1 MRYSED
7 GVAMNEISYR
17 KPSETKQI
25 VVIGAGN
32 MGEGIVQSFAQAG
45 KRVKVLARRRETL
58 DKCLQ
63 QVDTNLKLFAEFQLL
78 EEAPEVIKSRITYIP
93 MAELSEAI
101 RGCQFIVETIPEVL
115 ADKKELFGRLDS
127 CDPDVILASNTSS
140 ITITTLTDG
149 MKTAYRV
156 VGTHYFNPAHIMPLV
171 EIHRGKYTSDKAV
184 EMTRDLMLQ
193 VGKKP
198 ILVQK
203 EIPGFIVNR
212 IQGAIFREISY
223 LLDEGIAT
231 PEDIDM
237 AAKAMYGFRLS
248 CIGPMEADDMIGLDT
263 SARVSANLFK
273 TLSNRTE
280 PSATLLDKVNRGELG
295 IKTGRGWYNYSGKT
309 RAQVLGE
316 INRRLLKQLVLFKG
330 PK

>member
-1 MRYSED
+1 
-7 GVAMNEISYR
+7 MNEISYQ
-17 KPSETKQI
+17 KPSEIKQI

-32 MGEGIVQSFAQAG
+32 MGEGIAQSFAQAG
-45 KRVKVLARRRETL
+45 KSVKVLSRKRETL

-63 QVDTNLKLFAEFQLL
+63 QIDTNLKLFAEFQLL

-101 RGCQFIVETIPEVL
+101 RGCHFIVETIPEVL
-115 ADKKELFGRLDS
+115 ADKKELFGKLDG

-140 ITITTLTDG
+140 ITITTLTED

-156 VGTHYFNPAHIMPLV
+156 VGTHYFNPAHIVPLV
-171 EIHRGKYTSDKAV
+171 EIHRGQYTSDKV
-184 EMTRDLMLQ
+184 VQTTRDLMLQ

-198 ILVQK
+198 ILVRK

-263 SARVSANLFK
+263 SARVSANLFR

-280 PSATLLDKVNRGELG
+280 PSATLLDKVSKGELG
-295 IKTGRGWYNYSGKT
+295 IKTGSGWYNYGGKT
-309 RAQVLGE
+309 RTQVLDE
-316 INRRLLKQLVLFKG
+316 INRRLLKQLVLFKAG
-330 PK
+330 NE

>member
-1 MRYSED
+1 
-7 GVAMNEISYR
+7 MNETGYR
-17 KPSETKQI
+17 KPSDIKQI

-45 KRVKVLARRRETL
+45 KSVRVLSRRKETL

-63 QVDTNLKLFAEFQLL
+63 QIDTNLKLFAEFELL

-101 RGCQFIVETIPEVL
+101 RGCHFIVETIPEVL
-115 ADKKELFGRLDS
+115 ADKKELFGKLDG
-127 CDPDVILASNTSS
+127 CDPDVILASNTGSM
-140 ITITTLTDG
+140 TITTLTEE

-171 EIHRGKYTSDKAV
+171 EIHSGQYTSDKV
-184 EMTRDLMLQ
+184 IQTTKDLMLQ

-198 ILVQK
+198 ILVNK

-280 PSATLLDKVNRGELG
+280 PSATLLDKVNKGELG
-295 IKTGRGWYNYSGKT
+295 IKTGSGWYNYGGKT
-309 RAQVLGE
+309 RTQVLDE
-316 INRRLLKQLVLFKG
+316 INRRLLKQLVLFKALN
-330 PK
+330 K

>member
-1 MRYSED
+1 
-7 GVAMNEISYR
+7 MNEISYR
-17 KPSETKQI
+17 KPNEVKQI

-45 KRVKVLARRRETL
+45 KNVKVLARRRETL
-58 DKCLQ
+58 DKCLHQ
-63 QVDTNLKLFAEFQLL
+63 IDANLRLFAEFQLL
-78 EEAPEVIKSRITYIP
+78 EEAPEVIKARITYIP
-93 MAELSEAI
+93 MAELAEAI
-101 RGCQFIVETIPEVL
+101 TGCHFVVETIPEVL
-115 ADKKELFGRLDS
+115 ADKREVFRKLDD
-127 CDPDVILASNTSS
+127 CDPDVILASNTGS
-140 ITITTLTDG
+140 ITITTLAED

-171 EIHRGKYTSDKAV
+171 EIHRGKYTSGDVAKA
-184 EMTRDLMLQ
+184 TKDLMLQ

-198 ILVQK
+198 ILVRK
-203 EIPGFIVNR
+203 EIPGFIINR
-212 IQGAIFREISY
+212 IQGAIFREIGY

-280 PSATLLDKVNRGELG
+280 PSATLLDKVDKGELG
-295 IKTGRGWYNYSGKT
+295 VKTGSGWYNYGGKT
-309 RAQVLGE
+309 RAQVLDE
-316 INRRLLKQLVLFKG
+316 INRRLLKQLVLFRTG
-330 PK
+330 NR

>member
-1 MRYSED
+1 
-7 GVAMNEISYR
+7 MNEISYR
-17 KPSETKQI
+17 KPSEIKQI

-45 KRVKVLARRRETL
+45 KSVKVLSRKRETL

-63 QVDTNLKLFAEFQLL
+63 QIDTNLKLFAEFQLL

-101 RGCQFIVETIPEVL
+101 RGCNFIVETIPEVL
-115 ADKKELFGRLDS
+115 ADKKELFGKLDG
-127 CDPDVILASNTSS
+127 CGPDVILASNTSS
-140 ITITTLTDG
+140 ITITTLTED

-156 VGTHYFNPAHIMPLV
+156 VGTHYFNPAHIVPLV
-171 EIHRGKYTSDKAV
+171 EIHRGKYTSDKV
-184 EMTRDLMLQ
+184 VQTTRDLMLQ

-198 ILVQK
+198 ILVKK

-295 IKTGRGWYNYSGKT
+295 IKTESGWYDYRGKT
-309 RAQVLGE
+309 RTQVLDE
-316 INRRLLKQLVLFKG
+316 INRRLLKQLVLFKALNN
-330 PK
+330 

>member
-1 MRYSED
+1 
-7 GVAMNEISYR
+7 MNEISYR
-17 KPSETKQI
+17 KPSEIQQI

-32 MGEGIVQSFAQAG
+32 MGEGIVQSFAQAS
-45 KRVKVLARRRETL
+45 KSVKVLARRRETL
-58 DKCLQ
+58 DKCRQ
-63 QVDTNLKLFAEFQLL
+63 QIDTNLELFAEFQLL
-78 EEAPEVIKSRITYIP
+78 EETPTVVRSRITYIR
-93 MAELSEAI
+93 MTELSEAI
-101 RGCQFIVETIPEVL
+101 RGCHFVVETIPEVL
-115 ADKKELFGRLDS
+115 ADKKELFGKLDG

-140 ITITTLTDG
+140 ITITALTED
-149 MKTAYRV
+149 MKTAHRV

-171 EIHRGKYTSDKAV
+171 EIHRGKRTSDEAV
-184 EMTRDLMLQ
+184 QTIRDLMLQ

-198 ILVQK
+198 VVVKK

-231 PEDIDM
+231 PEDMDM

-248 CIGPMEADDMIGLDT
+248 CVGPMEADDMIGLDT

-280 PSATLLDKVNRGELG
+280 PSSALLEKVNRGELG
-295 IKTGRGWYNYSGKT
+295 IKTGSGWYNYGGKT
-309 RAQVLGE
+309 RAQVLDE
-316 INRRLLKQLVLFKG
+316 INRRLIRQLVLFRAANK
-330 PK
+330 

>member
-1 MRYSED
+1 
-7 GVAMNEISYR
+7 MNEISYR
-17 KPSETKQI
+17 KPSEIKQI

-45 KRVKVLARRRETL
+45 KSVKALARRRETL
-58 DKCLQ
+58 DKCRQ
-63 QVDTNLKLFAEFQLL
+63 QIDTNLKLFAEFQLL
-78 EEAPEVIKSRITYIP
+78 EEAPEVLKSRISYIP

-101 RGCQFIVETIPEVL
+101 RGCNFVVETIPEVL
-115 ADKKELFGRLDS
+115 ADKKELFGKLDD
-127 CDPDVILASNTSS
+127 CDPDVVLASNTSS
-140 ITITTLTDG
+140 ITITTLTQD

-156 VGTHYFNPAHIMPLV
+156 VGTHYFNPAHIMPLI
-171 EIHRGKYTSDKAV
+171 EIHSGKHTSEEVVKI
-184 EMTRDLMLQ
+184 TRDLMLQ

-198 ILVQK
+198 ILVKK

-280 PSATLLDKVNRGELG
+280 PSATLLDKVNKGELG
-295 IKTGRGWYNYSGKT
+295 IKTGNGWYNYGRKT
-309 RAQVLGE
+309 RTQVLDE
-316 INRRLLKQLVLFKG
+316 INRRLLKQLVLFKARN
-330 PK
+330 K

>member
-1 MRYSED
+1 
-7 GVAMNEISYR
+7 MNEVSYR
-17 KPSETKQI
+17 KPSEIKQI

-45 KRVKVLARRRETL
+45 RSVKALARRRETL
-58 DKCLQ
+58 DKCRQ
-63 QVDTNLKLFAEFQLL
+63 QIDTNLKLFAEFQLL
-78 EEAPEVIKSRITYIP
+78 EETPEVIRSRIDYIP

-101 RGCQFIVETIPEVL
+101 RGCHFVVETIPEVL
-115 ADKKELFGRLDS
+115 ADKKDLFGKLDG

-140 ITITTLTDG
+140 ITITTLTED

-171 EIHRGKYTSDKAV
+171 EIHRGKHTSDEALQTTK
-184 EMTRDLMLQ
+184 DLMLQ
-193 VGKKP
+193 AGKKP
-198 ILVQK
+198 VLVQK

-223 LLDEGIAT
+223 LLDEGIAA

-248 CIGPMEADDMIGLDT
+248 CVGPMEADDMIGLDT

-280 PSATLLDKVNRGELG
+280 PSATLLEKVNRGELG
-295 IKTGRGWYNYSGKT
+295 IKTGSGWYHYGGKT
-309 RAQVLGE
+309 RAQVLEE
-316 INRRLLKQLVLFKG
+316 INRRLLKQLVLFRAATK
-330 PK
+330 

>member
-1 MRYSED
+1 
-7 GVAMNEISYR
+7 MNEISYR
-17 KPSETKQI
+17 DPSQTRQI

-45 KRVKVLARRRETL
+45 KSVKVLARRRETL
-58 DKCLQ
+58 DKCRQ
-63 QVDTNLKLFAEFQLL
+63 QIDTNLKLFAEFRLL
-78 EEAPEVIKSRITYIP
+78 EETAEVIGSRITYIP

-101 RGCQFIVETIPEVL
+101 KGCHFVVETIPEVL
-115 ADKKELFGRLDS
+115 ADKKELFGELDD
-127 CDPDVILASNTSS
+127 CAPDVVLASNTSS
-140 ITITTLTDG
+140 ITITTLTED

-171 EIHRGKYTSDKAV
+171 EIHRGKHTSDEV
-184 EMTRDLMLQ
+184 LQTTRDLMLQ

-198 ILVQK
+198 VLVRK

-223 LLDEGIAT
+223 LLDEGIAA
-231 PEDIDM
+231 PKDIDM

-248 CIGPMEADDMIGLDT
+248 CVGPMEADDMIGLDT
-263 SARVSANLFK
+263 SARVSSNLFK

-280 PSATLLDKVNRGELG
+280 PSATLLEKVNRGELG
-295 IKTGRGWYNYSGKT
+295 IKTGSGWYDYGGKT
-309 RAQVLGE
+309 RAQVLDE
-316 INRRLLKQLVLFKG
+316 INRRLLRQLVLFRATNK
-330 PK
+330 

>member
-1 MRYSED
+1 
-7 GVAMNEISYR
+7 MNEISYR
-17 KPSETKQI
+17 KPSEIKQI

-63 QVDTNLKLFAEFQLL
+63 QIDTNLKLFAEFRLL
-78 EEAPEVIKSRITYIP
+78 EEAPEVIMSRITCIP
-93 MAELSEAI
+93 MAELPEAI
-101 RGCQFIVETIPEVL
+101 RGCHFIVETIPEVL
-115 ADKKELFGRLDS
+115 ADKKELFGKLDG

-140 ITITTLTDG
+140 ITITTLTGD
-149 MKTAYRV
+149 MRTAYRV

-171 EIHRGKYTSDKAV
+171 EIHRGKYTSDKV
-184 EMTRDLMLQ
+184 VQTTRDLMLQ

-198 ILVQK
+198 ILVKK

-223 LLDEGIAT
+223 LLDEGVAT
-231 PEDIDM
+231 PDDIDM

-295 IKTGRGWYNYSGKT
+295 IKTGNGWYNYHGKT
-309 RAQVLGE
+309 RTQVLDE
-316 INRRLLKQLVLFKG
+316 INRRLLKQLVLFKAVN
-330 PK
+330 K

>member
-1 MRYSED
+1 
-7 GVAMNEISYR
+7 MNEISYR
-17 KPSETKQI
+17 KPGETQQI

-45 KRVKVLARRRETL
+45 RTVKVLARRRETL
-58 DKCLQ
+58 DKCRQ
-63 QVDTNLKLFAEFQLL
+63 QIDTNLKLFAEFQLL
-78 EEAPEVIKSRITYIP
+78 EETVEVIRSRVTYIP

-101 RGCQFIVETIPEVL
+101 RGCHFVVETIPEVL
-115 ADKKELFGRLDS
+115 ADKKELFGKLEG

-140 ITITTLTDG
+140 ITITTLTED

-171 EIHRGKYTSDKAV
+171 EIHRGKHTSDEV
-184 EMTRDLMLQ
+184 VQTTTDLMLQ

-198 ILVQK
+198 VLVKK

-212 IQGAIFREISY
+212 IQGAIFREIGY
-223 LLDEGIAT
+223 LLDEGIAS

-273 TLSNRTE
+273 ILSNRTE
-280 PSATLLDKVNRGELG
+280 PSATLLEKVNRGELG
-295 IKTGRGWYNYSGKT
+295 IKTGSGWYNYGGRT
-309 RAQVLGE
+309 RAQVLDE
-316 INRRLLKQLVLFKG
+316 INRRLLKQLVLFRAANK
-330 PK
+330 

>member
-1 MRYSED
+1 
-7 GVAMNEISYR
+7 MNEISYR
-17 KPSETKQI
+17 KPNEIRQI

-45 KRVKVLARRRETL
+45 KSAKVLARRKETL
-58 DKCLQ
+58 DKCRQ
-63 QVDTNLKLFAEFQLL
+63 QIDTNLKLFAEFQLL

-93 MAELSEAI
+93 IAELSEAI
-101 RGCQFIVETIPEVL
+101 RGCQLIVETIPEVL
-115 ADKKELFGRLDS
+115 ADKKELFGKLDG

-140 ITITTLTDG
+140 ITITTLTEG

-171 EIHRGKYTSDKAV
+171 EIHRGKYTSDKV
-184 EMTRDLMLQ
+184 VQTTRDLMLQ

-198 ILVQK
+198 ILVKK

-280 PSATLLDKVNRGELG
+280 PSATLLDKVKRGELG
-295 IKTGRGWYNYSGKT
+295 IKTGTGWYNYRGKT
-309 RAQVLGE
+309 RTQVLDE
-316 INRRLLKQLVLFKG
+316 INRRLLKQLVVFKARG
-330 PK
+330 E

>member
-1 MRYSED
+1 
-7 GVAMNEISYR
+7 MNEISYR
-17 KPSETKQI
+17 EPSEIKQI

-45 KRVKVLARRRETL
+45 KSVKALARKRETL
-58 DKCLQ
+58 DKCRQ
-63 QVDTNLKLFAEFQLL
+63 QIDTNLKLFAEFQLL
-78 EEAPEVIKSRITYIP
+78 EETPEVINSRIAYIP
-93 MAELSEAI
+93 MAELWEAI
-101 RGCQFIVETIPEVL
+101 KGCHFVVETIPEVL
-115 ADKKELFGRLDS
+115 ADKKELFGKLDD

-140 ITITTLTDG
+140 ITITTLTQD
-149 MKTAYRV
+149 MKTACRV

-171 EIHRGKYTSDKAV
+171 EIHRGKNTSDKV
-184 EMTRDLMLQ
+184 IEITRDLMLQ

-198 ILVQK
+198 ILVKK

-212 IQGAIFREISY
+212 IQCAIFREISY
-223 LLDEGIAT
+223 LLDEGVAT

-295 IKTGRGWYNYSGKT
+295 IKTGNGWYNYGGKT
-309 RAQVLGE
+309 RTQVLDE
-316 INRRLLKQLVLFKG
+316 INRRLLKQLVLFKAAN
-330 PK
+330 K

>member
-1 MRYSED
+1 
-7 GVAMNEISYR
+7 MNEISYR
-17 KPSETKQI
+17 EPSETQQI

-45 KRVKVLARRRETL
+45 KSVKVLARRRETL
-58 DKCLQ
+58 DKCRQ
-63 QVDTNLKLFAEFQLL
+63 QIDTNLKLFAEFRLL
-78 EEAPEVIKSRITYIP
+78 EETPEVIGLRITYIP

-101 RGCQFIVETIPEVL
+101 KGCHFVVETIPEVL
-115 ADKKELFGRLDS
+115 ADKKEVFAKLDD
-127 CDPDVILASNTSS
+127 CDPDIILASNTGS
-140 ITITTLTDG
+140 ITITTLTGD

-171 EIHRGKYTSDKAV
+171 EIHRGKLTSDEAV
-184 EMTRDLMLQ
+184 QTTRDLMRQ

-198 ILVQK
+198 VMVKK

-212 IQGAIFREISY
+212 IQGAIFREIGY
-223 LLDEGIAT
+223 LLDEGVAS

-248 CIGPMEADDMIGLDT
+248 CVGPMEADDMIGLDT

-280 PSATLLDKVNRGELG
+280 PSATLLDKVNKDELG
-295 IKTGRGWYNYSGKT
+295 IKTGSGWYNYGGKT
-309 RAQVLGE
+309 RAQVLDE
-316 INRRLLKQLVLFKG
+316 INRRLLKQLVLFRAASK
-330 PK
+330 

>member
-1 MRYSED
+1 
-7 GVAMNEISYR
+7 MNEISYR
-17 KPSETKQI
+17 GPSEMKQI

-32 MGEGIVQSFAQAG
+32 MGEGIAQSFAQAG
-45 KRVKVLARRRETL
+45 KSVKILARKRETL
-58 DKCLQ
+58 ERCLQ
-63 QVDTNLKLFAEFQLL
+63 QIDTNLKLFAEFQLL
-78 EEAPEVIKSRITYIP
+78 EEAPEVIKSRITYLP
-93 MAELSEAI
+93 MAELSGAI
-101 RGCQFIVETIPEVL
+101 KVCHFIVETIPEVL
-115 ADKKELFGRLDS
+115 ADKREVFGKLDG

-140 ITITTLTDG
+140 ITITALTDG

-171 EIHRGKYTSDKAV
+171 EIHRGKFTSDKV
-184 EMTRDLMLQ
+184 VQTTRDLMLQ

-198 ILVQK
+198 ILVKK

-223 LLDEGIAT
+223 LLDEGVAT

-248 CIGPMEADDMIGLDT
+248 CVGPMEADDMIGLDT

-280 PSATLLDKVNRGELG
+280 PSATLLDKVKKGELG
-295 IKTGRGWYNYSGKT
+295 IKTGNGWYNYGGKT
-309 RAQVLGE
+309 RTHVLDE
-316 INRRLLKQLVLFKG
+316 INRRLLKQLVLFKARNE
-330 PK
+330 

>member
-1 MRYSED
+1 MS
-7 GVAMNEISYR
+7 EISYR
-17 KPSETKQI
+17 KPSEIKQI

-45 KRVKVLARRRETL
+45 KSVKVLARKKETL

-63 QVDTNLKLFAEFQLL
+63 QIDTNLKLFAEFQLL

-101 RGCQFIVETIPEVL
+101 RACHFVVETIPEVL
-115 ADKKELFGRLDS
+115 ADKKEVFAKLDG
-127 CDPDVILASNTSS
+127 CDPNVILASNTSS
-140 ITITTLTDG
+140 ITITTLTED

-156 VGTHYFNPAHIMPLV
+156 VGSHYFNPAHIMPLV
-171 EIHRGKYTSDKAV
+171 EIHRGKYTSDKVV

-198 ILVQK
+198 ILVKK
-203 EIPGFIVNR
+203 EIPGFVVNR

-223 LLDEGIAT
+223 LMDEGIAT

-280 PSATLLDKVNRGELG
+280 PSATLLNKVNRGELG
-295 IKTGRGWYNYSGKT
+295 IKTGNGWYNYSGKT
-309 RAQVLGE
+309 RMQVLDE
-316 INRRLLKQLVLFKG
+316 INRRLLKQLVLFKAQNR
-330 PK
+330 

>member
-1 MRYSED
+1 MI
-7 GVAMNEISYR
+7 MNEISYR
-17 KPSETKQI
+17 KPSEIKQI

-45 KRVKVLARRRETL
+45 KNVKVLSRKRETL

-63 QVDTNLKLFAEFQLL
+63 QIDTNLKLFAEFQLL

-101 RGCQFIVETIPEVL
+101 RGCHFIVETIPEVL
-115 ADKKELFGRLDS
+115 ADKKELFGKLDG
-127 CDPDVILASNTSS
+127 CDPDVILASNTGS
-140 ITITTLTDG
+140 ITITTLTED

-171 EIHRGKYTSDKAV
+171 EIHRGKYTSDKV
-184 EMTRDLMLQ
+184 VQTTRDLMLQ

-198 ILVQK
+198 ILVKK

-212 IQGAIFREISY
+212 VQGAIFREISY

-280 PSATLLDKVNRGELG
+280 PSATLLDKVNKGELG
-295 IKTGRGWYNYSGKT
+295 IKTESGWYNYRGKT
-309 RAQVLGE
+309 RTQVLDE
-316 INRRLLKQLVLFKG
+316 INRRLLKQLVLFKALNE
-330 PK
+330 

>member
-1 MRYSED
+1 
-7 GVAMNEISYR
+7 MNEISYR
-17 KPSETKQI
+17 KPSETQQI

-45 KRVKVLARRRETL
+45 KSVKVLARRRDTL
-58 DKCLQ
+58 DRCRQ
-63 QVDTNLKLFAEFQLL
+63 QIDTNLKLFAEFQLL
-78 EEAPEVIKSRITYIP
+78 EEEPEVIRSRIDHIP

-101 RGCQFIVETIPEVL
+101 RGCHFVVETIPEVL
-115 ADKKELFGRLDS
+115 ADKKELFGKLDG

-140 ITITTLTDG
+140 ITITALTED

-171 EIHRGKYTSDKAV
+171 EIHRGKHTSDEAV
-184 EMTRDLMLQ
+184 QTTRDLMLQ

-198 ILVQK
+198 VLVKK

-212 IQGAIFREISY
+212 IQGAMFREIGY
-223 LLDEGIAT
+223 LLDEGIAS

-263 SARVSANLFK
+263 SVRVSANLFK

-280 PSATLLDKVNRGELG
+280 PSATLLEKVNRGELG
-295 IKTGRGWYNYSGKT
+295 IKTGSGWYDYGGKT
-309 RAQVLGE
+309 RAQVLDE
-316 INRRLLKQLVLFKG
+316 INRRLLKQLVLFRAADK
-330 PK
+330 

>member
-1 MRYSED
+1 M
-7 GVAMNEISYR
+7 GGTSYR
-17 KPSETKQI
+17 KASEIKQV

-45 KRVKVLARRRETL
+45 RSVKVLARRRETL
-58 DKCLQ
+58 DRCLQ
-63 QVDTNLKLFAEFQLL
+63 QIDSNLKLFAEFQLL
-78 EEAPEVIKSRITYIP
+78 DEAPEVIGSRITYIP

-101 RGCQFIVETIPEVL
+101 RGCHFIVETIPEVL
-115 ADKKELFGRLDS
+115 ADKKELFGKLDS
-127 CDPDVILASNTSS
+127 CAPEVILASNTSS
-140 ITITTLTDG
+140 ITVTALTEG

-171 EIHRGKYTSDKAV
+171 EIHRGENTSERV
-184 EMTRDLMLQ
+184 VQTTRDLLLQ

-198 ILVQK
+198 VLVKK

-212 IQGAIFREISY
+212 IQGAVFREIGY
-223 LLDEGIAT
+223 LLDEGVAT

-273 TLSNRTE
+273 TLSNRTQ
-280 PSATLLDKVNRGELG
+280 PSETLMDKVNRGELG
-295 IKTGRGWYNYSGKT
+295 IKTGSGWYNYGSKT
-309 RAQVLGE
+309 RTQVLDE
-316 INRRLLKQLVLFKG
+316 INRRLLRQLVLFKTLT
-330 PK
+330 K

>member
-1 MRYSED
+1 
-7 GVAMNEISYR
+7 MNETGYR
-17 KPSETKQI
+17 RPSEIRQI

-32 MGEGIVQSFAQAG
+32 MGEGIAQSFAQAG
-45 KRVKVLARRRETL
+45 KSVKVLARKQETL
-58 DKCLQ
+58 DKCRQ
-63 QVDTNLKLFAEFQLL
+63 QIDMNLKLFAEFQLL

-101 RGCQFIVETIPEVL
+101 KACHFIVETIPEVL
-115 ADKKELFGRLDS
+115 ADKKELFGRLDG

-140 ITITTLTDG
+140 ITITTLTED
-149 MKTAYRV
+149 MRTAYRV

-171 EIHRGKYTSDKAV
+171 EIHRGKHTPDKVV
-184 EMTRDLMLQ
+184 ETTKDLMLQ

-198 ILVQK
+198 ILVKK

-212 IQGAIFREISY
+212 IQGAIFREIGY
-223 LLDEGIAT
+223 LLDEGVAA

-263 SARVSANLFK
+263 SARVSRNLFR
-273 TLSNRTE
+273 TLTNRTE

-295 IKTGRGWYNYSGKT
+295 IKTGGGWYNYRGKT
-309 RAQVLGE
+309 RTQILDE
-316 INRRLLKQLVLFKG
+316 INRRLLKQLVLFKARG
-330 PK
+330 R

>member
-1 MRYSED
+1 
-7 GVAMNEISYR
+7 MNEISYG
-17 KPSETKQI
+17 KPSEIKQI

-32 MGEGIVQSFAQAG
+32 MGEGVVQSFAQAG
-45 KRVKVLARRRETL
+45 KRVTVLARKRESL
-58 DKCLQ
+58 DKCRQ
-63 QVDTNLKLFAEFQLL
+63 QIDTNLKLFAEFRLL
-78 EEAPEVIKSRITYIP
+78 EEAPEIIESRINYVP

-101 RGCQFIVETIPEVL
+101 RGCDFVVEMIPEVL
-115 ADKKELFGRLDS
+115 ADKKELFGKLDG
-127 CDPDVILASNTSS
+127 CDPHVILASNTSS
-140 ITITTLTDG
+140 ITITMLTEG

-156 VGTHYFNPAHIMPLV
+156 LGTHYFNPAHIMPLV
-171 EIHRGKYTSDKAV
+171 EIHMGEHTADEVVQTTK
-184 EMTRDLMLQ
+184 ELMLQ
-193 VGKKP
+193 VGKRP
-198 ILVQK
+198 ILVKK

-231 PEDIDM
+231 PEDIDI

-280 PSATLLDKVNRGELG
+280 PSATLLEKVDRGELG
-295 IKTGRGWYNYSGKT
+295 IKTGNGWYNYDGKT
-309 RAQVLGE
+309 RAQVLDE
-316 INRRLLKQLVLFKG
+316 LNRRLLKQLVLFRAANK
-330 PK
+330 

>member
-1 MRYSED
+1 MS
-7 GVAMNEISYR
+7 EISYR
-17 KPSETKQI
+17 KPSDIKQI
-25 VVIGAGN
+25 VVVGAGN
-32 MGEGIVQSFAQAG
+32 MGEGIVQSFVQAG
-45 KRVKVLARRRETL
+45 KSVKVLARKKETL
-58 DKCLQ
+58 DRCRQ
-63 QVDTNLKLFAEFQLL
+63 QIDTNLKLFAEFQLL
-78 EEAPEVIKSRITYIP
+78 EEAPEVIKSRITYIT

-101 RGCQFIVETIPEVL
+101 RGCHFVVETIPEVL
-115 ADKKELFGRLDS
+115 ADKKELFGKLDG
-127 CDPDVILASNTSS
+127 CDPDVILASNTGSM
-140 ITITTLTDG
+140 TVTTLTED

-171 EIHRGKYTSDKAV
+171 EIQRGKHTSDKV
-184 EMTRDLMLQ
+184 VQTTKDLMLE

-198 ILVQK
+198 ILVKK

-212 IQGAIFREISY
+212 IQGAIFREVSY
-223 LLDEGIAT
+223 LLDEGVAT

-280 PSATLLDKVNRGELG
+280 PSATLLDKVSRGELG
-295 IKTGRGWYNYSGKT
+295 IKTGKGWYDYSGKT
-309 RAQVLGE
+309 RAQILDE
-316 INRRLLKQLVLFKG
+316 INRRLLKQLVLFKARNR
-330 PK
+330 

>member
-1 MRYSED
+1 
-7 GVAMNEISYR
+7 MNETSYR
-17 KPSETKQI
+17 KPGEIKQI

-45 KRVKVLARRRETL
+45 KSVKVLARTKETL
-58 DKCLQ
+58 DKCRQ
-63 QVDTNLKLFAEFQLL
+63 QIDTNLKLFAEFQLL
-78 EEAPEVIKSRITYIP
+78 EESPEVIKSRITYMP
-93 MAELSEAI
+93 MAALVEAI
-101 RGCQFIVETIPEVL
+101 KGCQFIVETIPEVL
-115 ADKKELFGRLDS
+115 AEKKELFGKLDG
-127 CDPDVILASNTSS
+127 CDTDVILASNTSS

-171 EIHRGKYTSDKAV
+171 EIHRGKYTSDKV
-184 EMTRDLMLQ
+184 IQTTRDLMLQ

-198 ILVQK
+198 ILVGK

-212 IQGAIFREISY
+212 IQGALFREISY
-223 LLDEGIAT
+223 LLDEGVAT

-248 CIGPMEADDMIGLDT
+248 CVGPMEADDMIGLDT

-280 PSATLLDKVNRGELG
+280 PSAALLDKVSRGELG
-295 IKTGRGWYNYSGKT
+295 IKTGSGWYNYRGKT
-309 RAQVLGE
+309 RAQVLDE
-316 INRRLLKQLVLFKG
+316 INRRLLRQLVLFKARN
-330 PK
+330 KSL